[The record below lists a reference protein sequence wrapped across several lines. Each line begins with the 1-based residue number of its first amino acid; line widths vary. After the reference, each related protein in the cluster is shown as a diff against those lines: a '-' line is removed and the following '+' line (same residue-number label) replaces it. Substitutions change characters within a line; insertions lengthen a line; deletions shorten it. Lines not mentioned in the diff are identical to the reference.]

1 MIKVKI
7 LNPSLFR
14 NEPTFRPFAFIQQKL
29 YTDYS
34 IQFTDSDDYDYMFV
48 GMHDFIDK
56 KRPLQESIDYG
67 LENLSKISGDYFL
80 FEGSDSTSLMGG
92 YEVFEQ
98 SNALYLFK
106 NQMLPSQEAYKV
118 PYAHN
123 KWFWGSG
130 SDLDLSYD
138 IPDNLWSRIKF
149 TGWNVGQL
157 VPSYRDFQPMNKN
170 KEIDICA
177 IFKANHEPNSDHKSR
192 NDLLYTTHR
201 KGLWDVL
208 QPLKSKYNMIYNRLP
223 FNEYI
228 ENLANSKISFS
239 PFGMGEIC
247 FRDFECM
254 QYGTIMIKPN
264 QDLVHTIPNI
274 YEDGKTY
281 IGCKYD
287 WSDLEE
293 KIDYI
298 LSNFSELNENINGE
312 IRKRFVEGYDL
323 NKLCLHWYNIF
334 KNVDGVGVDG

>member
-7 LNPSLFR
+7 LNPHKGR
-14 NEPTFRPFAFIQQKL
+14 NEPTFRPFSFIKDKL
-29 YTDYS
+29 REYS
-34 IQFTDSDDYDYMFV
+34 IDITDSNDYDYLFV

-56 KRPLQESIDYG
+56 KLPLQESINYG
-67 LENLSKISGDYFL
+67 LENLSKITGDYFL

-92 YEVFEQ
+92 YEVFDK
-98 SNALYLFK
+98 SNAIYLFK
-106 NQMLPSQEAYKV
+106 NQILPTKEHYKT

-123 KWFWGSG
+123 KWFWGDG
-130 SDLDLSYD
+130 SDLDLSYN
-138 IPDNLWSRIKF
+138 IPQEQWDRIKL

-157 VPSYRDFQPMNKN
+157 VPDYRNFTEINRNKTL
-170 KEIDICA
+170 DICA
-177 IFKANHEPNSDHKSR
+177 IFRGKHDYCEDHKSQ
-192 NDLLYTTHR
+192 NNHFYEKHR
-201 KGLWDVL
+201 GGLW
-208 QPLKSKYNMIYNRLP
+208 NRLDELKKNYSMVCDRLP
-223 FNEYI
+223 KQEYLK
-228 ENLANSKISFS
+228 NLWNSKISFS

-254 QYGTIMIKPN
+254 QFGTIFIKPN

-298 LSNFSELNENINGE
+298 MTNFDELNEKINLE
-312 IRKRFVEGYDL
+312 VRKRFVEGYNYD
-323 NKLCLHWYNIF
+323 KLCMHWYNIY
-334 KNVDGVGVDG
+334 NNLPDITHE